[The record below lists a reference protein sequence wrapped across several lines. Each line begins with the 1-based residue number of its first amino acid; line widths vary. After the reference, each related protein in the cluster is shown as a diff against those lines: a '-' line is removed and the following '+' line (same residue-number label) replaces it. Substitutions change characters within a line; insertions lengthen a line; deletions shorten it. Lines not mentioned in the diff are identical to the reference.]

1 MLPATPAAAGVPH
14 GGMGAARTD
23 GEHAVT
29 GPHFYNFMVITEFR
43 MLTVLFCKLK

>member
-1 MLPATPAAAGVPH
+1 MLAATPAAAGVPH

-29 GPHFYNFMVITEFR
+29 GPPAQFPDYHGIWMQFLVS
-43 MLTVLFCKLK
+43 